1 MAGAGAQTN
10 PPPAA
15 SPAHADLQRKAARYA
30 PTDVGAD
37 LSRLAPSDRR
47 VLAKLIEASQ
57 IVDALFLRQV
67 WSGNEAMLLDLVRDD
82 TPEGRARL
90 HYFLINKGP
99 WDRLDHNQPFVA
111 GAPPKPAGGNFYP
124 EGATRVEL
132 ESWMQKLPAAARARA
147 SGFFSVIRRDATG
160 AFSVVPYN
168 VEYQNELMRAAA
180 LLREAAALATEPTL
194 TAYLTSRADAFLSND
209 YYDSDVA
216 WMEVRGAIE
225 PTIGPY
231 EVYEDEFFNYKAA
244 FESFITILDEVESA
258 KLQKF
263 SGELQD
269 IENRLPIDPKHRNP
283 KIGALAPLVVVNEIY
298 AAGDA
303 NRGVQ
308 TAAFNLPNDERVIR
322 EKGAKR
328 VMLKNVQDA
337 KFAVTLVPISKV
349 VLSVADQ
356 GRLAFDA
363 FFTHIVM
370 HEMMHGLGPH
380 NIVVNGRE
388 TTVRK
393 EMQDAS
399 SFLEEAKADIS
410 GLHALQYLID
420 KGVVP
425 RSMQDTLYTT
435 FLASCFRSIRFGINE
450 AHGKGIA
457 VQLNYLLDQGGFV
470 VKPDGTFA
478 VDENKIRDGVVGLT
492 RDIMTMQA
500 EGDYTKAKAL
510 GDRLGVVRPEV
521 QKALDRLAD
530 VPVDI
535 EPRFTTAAQLMAER

>member
-1 MAGAGAQTN
+1 V
-10 PPPAA
+10 PAT
-15 SPAHADLQRKAARYA
+15 ADLQRMAARFA
-30 PTDVGAD
+30 PTDISAD
-37 LSRLAPSDRR
+37 LSALSANDRR
-47 VLAKLIEASQ
+47 LLAKLVEASK

-67 WSGNEAMLLDLVRDD
+67 WTGNEAMLVDLARRES
-82 TPEGRARL
+82 PEDRARL

-99 WDRLDHNQPFVA
+99 WSRLDHHQPFVA
-111 GAPPKPAGGNFYP
+111 GAPAKPAGGSFYP
-124 EGATRVEL
+124 EGATKQEL
-132 ESWMQKLPAAARARA
+132 ERWLASLPEGERAQA
-147 SGFFSVIRRDATG
+147 NGFFSVIRRNRAG
-160 AFSVVPYN
+160 LVAVPYN
-168 VEYQNELMRAAA
+168 VEYQNEVTRMAT
-180 LLREAAALATEPTL
+180 LLREAATLASEPTL
-194 TAYLTSRADAFLSND
+194 KRYLTTRADAFLSND
-209 YYDSDVA
+209 YYESDVA
-216 WMEVRGAIE
+216 WMELKGAIE

-244 FESFITILDEVESA
+244 FESFITVQDAAETA

-263 SGELQD
+263 SGELQE
-269 IENRLPIDPKHRNP
+269 IENRLPIDPRYRNP

-308 TAAFNLPNDERVIR
+308 TAAFNLPNDERVLR

-337 KFAVTLVPISKV
+337 KFAKTLLPISKMA
-349 VLSVADQ
+349 LSSADQ
-356 GRLAFDA
+356 AALSFEA
-363 FFTHIVM
+363 FFTHIVL

-380 NIVVNGRE
+380 DITVNGRQ

-393 EMQDAS
+393 EMRDAS

-410 GLHALQYLID
+410 GLYALQFLID
-420 KGVVP
+420 KGTVP
-425 RSMQDTLYTT
+425 RSMQASLYTT

-457 VQLNYLLDQGGFV
+457 IQLNYLMDQGGFV
-470 VKPDGTFA
+470 VRPDGTFT

-492 RDIMTMQA
+492 RDIMTIQA
-500 EGDYTKAKAL
+500 EGNYEKAKAL
-510 GDRLGVVRPEV
+510 GDRLGVVRPPV
-521 QKALDRLAD
+521 QALLDKLAT

-535 EPRFTTAAQLMAER
+535 EPRFSTADRLLAENR